1 MLDLNDVALFVQ
13 VVREG
18 SFAAAGRRLGMPAN
32 TLSRRLQLLEAA
44 LGTRLLLRST
54 RKLSLTAAGRDFYEQ
69 SALGVAGIEAARLAL
84 LEKHE
89 APRGTVRIA
98 APADFF
104 EQLAMTHVAEFMTR
118 YPEVRLEFLLGDE
131 RVDLIAE
138 GVDVAFR
145 GGVLDDSTL
154 VARRL
159 IDSALLLVANPSYLA
174 RRGRPATLAALA
186 QHDCLVVASTG
197 NRAIWRLLGPT
208 GEEEVRV
215 SGQFV
220 SNTAQS
226 VLWAAQ
232 AGLGIALL
240 PSVVVGGNI
249 VDGRL
254 ERVLP
259 AYQRDLG
266 GVHLVF
272 PGRHRRTAAV
282 NAWVEFV
289 LGRLRYID
297 TATD

>member
-32 TLSRRLQLLEAA
+32 TLSRRLQLLETA
-44 LGTRLLLRST
+44 LGTRLLLRTT

-69 SALGVAGIEAARLAL
+69 SAQGVAEIEAARLAL

-104 EQLAMTHVAEFMTR
+104 EQLAMVHVAEFMAR
-118 YPEVRLEFLLGDE
+118 YPEVKLEFLLGDE

-159 IDSALLLVANPSYLA
+159 TESALLLVASPGYLD
-174 RRGRPATLAALA
+174 RRGRPSALA
-186 QHDCLVVASTG
+186 ELVQHDCLVVARSG
-197 NRAIWRLLGPT
+197 NRAVWRLQGPA
-208 GEEEVRV
+208 GEEEVKV

-232 AGLGIALL
+232 VGLGVALL
-240 PSVVVGGNI
+240 PSVVVGND
-249 VDGRL
+249 VLDGRL
-254 ERVLP
+254 EHVLP

-282 NAWVEFV
+282 NAWVEFI
-289 LGRLRYID
+289 LGRLRY
-297 TATD
+297 TGRAG